1 MHALTSYTSSNNLKL
16 LVVED
21 HPIFFEGLSFI
32 LNQLAPVVDIDC
44 VNNVVNAKQKLLAN
58 SDYDLILLDLGLP
71 DQGGLSLISFIK
83 NQHILIPV
91 SILSA
96 SENINDIDISLACGA
111 SGFISKSSGSE
122 EILKAIKSILVG
134 KTYLP
139 RFYTPQEN
147 LSLTPRQKEVLLLLA
162 EGLPNKRIC
171 QQLNLSDHTVK
182 SHLKSLFTLF
192 DVHNRTE
199 CTRKAIAL
207 GLL

>member
-1 MHALTSYTSSNNLKL
+1 MHALTSYTSAKNLKL

-32 LNQLAPVVDIDC
+32 LNRLAPQVEIDC
-44 VNNVVNAKQKLLAN
+44 VNKIINAKEKLLTK

-83 NQHILIPV
+83 TQKIFIPV

-96 SENINDIDISLACGA
+96 SEKNSDIDISLACGA
-111 SGFISKSSGSE
+111 SGFISKSSGSK
-122 EILKAIKSILVG
+122 EILKAIKSILLG
-134 KTYLP
+134 EIYLP
-139 RFYTPQEN
+139 AFYTPQAN
-147 LSLTPRQKEVLLLLA
+147 LSLTPRQKEVLELLA

-182 SHLKSLFTLF
+182 SHLKSLFNLF
-192 DVHNRTE
+192 EVHNRTE

>member
-1 MHALTSYTSSNNLKL
+1 MHALTSYTSCKNLKL

-32 LNQLAPVVDIDC
+32 LNQLAPLVEIEC
-44 VNNVVNAKQKLLAN
+44 VSNIVNAKDTLLAN

-71 DQGGLSLISFIK
+71 DQGGLSLVPFIMS
-83 NQHILIPV
+83 QHIFIPV

-96 SENINDIDISLACGA
+96 SENTNDVDVSMACGA
-111 SGFISKSSGSE
+111 SGFISKSSGSK
-122 EILKAIKSILVG
+122 EILKAINNILAG
-134 KTYLP
+134 DTYLP
-139 RFYTPQEN
+139 DFYTPQEK

-162 EGLPNKRIC
+162 EGLPNKKIC
-171 QQLNLSDHTVK
+171 QKLNLSDHTVK
-182 SHLKSLFTLF
+182 SHLKSLFNLF